1 MDSRR
6 YIKVIIPVKFRGTVT
21 YALPEGVVAGPG
33 EWVSVRFGAKTYTGV
48 IAETVDEAD
57 IPDSRIREISSVER
71 LPPVSLREIRLWKQ
85 VAEYYMC
92 TIGEVFK
99 CAYPER
105 KVAREGKRLSDKE
118 AAERRILKL
127 ARETEEKLDREFS
140 RIEEK
145 IAKELAKPGTAKKG
159 LTEDSLRDGFYRTS
173 RILKKYIEN
182 GTFPLTPDTAGK
194 RPDKACIQ
202 ALGLKI
208 AEKIISARKPWDE
221 PAEAMSGEENSRNGK
236 TRTEGPL
243 TEKGRQWKSPV
254 LSEAQ
259 EKAKA
264 EILKNFSKGKRV
276 LLKGVAGSGKT
287 EIYASIAADILK
299 NGKSVL
305 MLVPEISLSR
315 QLEERMR
322 SFFGDRTVVYHSKET
337 TAKRDGISAR
347 LRNGENLFVLGT
359 RSALFLPCPDI
370 GYIIVDEEND
380 SSYKQTEPAPRYN
393 GRDAAMFLSS
403 ITGAPLL
410 LGSATPS
417 YESIYNVL
425 AGKLAEVSID
435 EKYHKGGKIST
446 VLIDTIAE
454 RRKRGMDGPISKKL
468 IGMMQDT
475 LNRNGQIML
484 FRARRAY
491 SPVLQCR
498 ECGEMPKCP
507 HCNAYLSYHKEEGY
521 LECHYCGSRFGYTG
535 ICPKCGG
542 TLEGRGAGTEKIEE
556 EINRLFPSAKTAR
569 LDSDTARNPAQE
581 KMILKDFSE
590 GKTDILVGTQIIA
603 KGFDFGNVSLVAILN
618 ADSLIGLQDFRA
630 DENALQLLMQL
641 KGRCARREND
651 GTFVIQTEQPG
662 HPVYS
667 RLLLHTRPEEGMKE
681 RETFDY
687 PPFTRMVEI
696 VMRSRDKAR
705 LKESAGKLYEALS
718 QDIPGHIGI
727 PVEPQINMIS
737 GKHILI
743 IRIRLKRDRKL
754 SESKRKIWDTADRL
768 LKNESG
774 TEYYF
779 NVDPL

>member
-1 MDSRR
+1 M
-6 YIKVIIPVKFRGTVT
+6 T

-33 EWVSVRFGAKTYTGV
+33 DWVSVRFGAKTYTGV
-48 IAETVDEAD
+48 IAETGDEAD
-57 IPDSRIREISSVER
+57 IPDSRIREINSVER
-71 LPPVSLREIRLWKQ
+71 LPPVSLREIGLWKQ
-85 VAEYYMC
+85 LAEYYMC
-92 TIGEVFK
+92 TVGEVFK

-105 KVAREGKRLSDKE
+105 KVARDGKRLSDKE

-127 ARETEEKLDREFS
+127 ARETAEKLDKEFS
-140 RIEEK
+140 RIEER
-145 IAKELAKPGTAKKG
+145 IAKELAKPAAAKKG
-159 LTEDSLRDGFYRTS
+159 LTENSLRDGFYRTS
-173 RILKKYIEN
+173 RILKKHIEN
-182 GTFPLTPDTAGK
+182 GTFLLTPEMAAK
-194 RPDKACIQ
+194 RLDKACIQ

-208 AEKIISARKPWDE
+208 AERA
-221 PAEAMSGEENSRNGK
+221 SGEENRGNGE

-254 LSEAQ
+254 LSETQ

-264 EILKNFSKGKRV
+264 EILENFSKGKRV

-322 SFFGDRTVVYHSKET
+322 SFFGDRTMVYHSKET
-337 TAKRDGISAR
+337 PVKRDGISAR

-359 RSALFLPCPDI
+359 RSALFLPCPNI
-370 GYIIVDEEND
+370 GCIIVDEEND

-393 GRDAAMFLSS
+393 GRDTAMFLSS

>member
-1 MDSRR
+1 MEGRR

-33 EWVSVRFGAKTYTGV
+33 DWVSVRFGAKTYTGV
-48 IAETVDEAD
+48 IAETGDEAD
-57 IPDSRIREISSVER
+57 IPDSRIREINSVER
-71 LPPVSLREIRLWKQ
+71 LPPVSLREIGLWKQ
-85 VAEYYMC
+85 LAEYYMC
-92 TIGEVFK
+92 TVGEVFK

-118 AAERRILKL
+118 AAERRIQKL
-127 ARETEEKLDREFS
+127 ASKTAEKLDKEFS
-140 RIEEK
+140 RIEER
-145 IAKELAKPGTAKKG
+145 IAKELAKPAAAKKG
-159 LTEDSLRDGFYRTS
+159 LTENSLRDGFYRTS
-173 RILKKYIEN
+173 RILKKHIEN
-182 GTFPLTPDTAGK
+182 GTFLLTPEMAAK
-194 RPDKACIQ
+194 RLDKACIQ

-208 AEKIISARKPWDE
+208 AERA
-221 PAEAMSGEENSRNGK
+221 SGEENRGNGE

-264 EILKNFSKGKRV
+264 EILENFSKGKRV

-322 SFFGDRTVVYHSKET
+322 SFFGDKTVVYHSKET
-337 TAKRDGISAR
+337 PAKRDGISAR

-359 RSALFLPCPDI
+359 RSALFLPCPNI
-370 GYIIVDEEND
+370 GCIIVDEEND

-393 GRDAAMFLSS
+393 GRDTAMFLSS

-705 LKESAGKLYEALS
+705 LKESAGKLYGALS

-754 SESKRKIWDTADRL
+754 SESKQKIWDTADRL

>member
-1 MDSRR
+1 MNGRR

-21 YALPEGVVAGPG
+21 YALPEDVVAGPG
-33 EWVSVRFGAKTYTGV
+33 DWVSIRFGAKTYTGV
-48 IAETVDEAD
+48 IAETGDEAD
-57 IPDSRIREISSVER
+57 IPDSRIREINSVER
-71 LPPVSLREIRLWKQ
+71 LPPVSLREIGLWKQ
-85 VAEYYMC
+85 LAEYYMC
-92 TIGEVFK
+92 TVGEVFK

-127 ARETEEKLDREFS
+127 ARETAEKLDREFS
-140 RIEEK
+140 RIEER
-145 IAKELAKPGTAKKG
+145 IAKELAKPAAAKKG
-159 LTEDSLRDGFYRTS
+159 LTENSLRDGFYRTS

-182 GTFPLTPDTAGK
+182 GTFLLTPEMAAK

-208 AEKIISARKPWDE
+208 AERA
-221 PAEAMSGEENSRNGK
+221 SGEENRGNGE
-236 TRTEGPL
+236 TRTAGPL

-254 LSEAQ
+254 LSETQ

-264 EILKNFSKGKRV
+264 EILENFSKGKRV

-287 EIYASIAADILK
+287 EIYASIAADILR

-337 TAKRDGISAR
+337 PAKRDGISAR

-359 RSALFLPCPDI
+359 RSALFLPCPNI
-370 GYIIVDEEND
+370 GCIIVDEEND

-393 GRDAAMFLSS
+393 GRDTAMFLSS

-454 RRKRGMDGPISKKL
+454 RRKHGMDGPISKKL

-754 SESKRKIWDTADRL
+754 SESKRKIWDTVDRL

>member
-1 MDSRR
+1 MDGRR
-6 YIKVIIPVKFRGTVT
+6 YIKVIIPVKFRWTVT

-71 LPPVSLREIRLWKQ
+71 LPPVSLREIRFWKQ

-194 RPDKACIQ
+194 RPDKACIE

-208 AEKIISARKPWDE
+208 AERA
-221 PAEAMSGEENSRNGK
+221 SGEENRGNGE

-259 EKAKA
+259 EKSKA
-264 EILKNFSKGKRV
+264 EILENFSKGKRV

-337 TAKRDGISAR
+337 PVKRDGISAR

-359 RSALFLPCPDI
+359 RSALFLPCPNI
-370 GYIIVDEEND
+370 GCIIVDEEND

-393 GRDAAMFLSS
+393 GRDTAMFLSS

-754 SESKRKIWDTADRL
+754 SESKRKIWDTVDRL

>member
-1 MDSRR
+1 MNGRR

-21 YALPEGVVAGPG
+21 YALPEGIVAGPG
-33 EWVSVRFGAKTYTGV
+33 DWVSVRFGAKTYTGV
-48 IAETVDEAD
+48 IAETGDEAD
-57 IPDSRIREISSVER
+57 IPDSRIREINSVER
-71 LPPVSLREIRLWKQ
+71 LPPVSLREIELWKQ
-85 VAEYYMC
+85 LAEYYMC
-92 TIGEVFK
+92 TVGEVFK

-127 ARETEEKLDREFS
+127 ARETAEKLDREFS
-140 RIEEK
+140 RIEER
-145 IAKELAKPGTAKKG
+145 IAKELAKPAAAKKG
-159 LTEDSLRDGFYRTS
+159 LTENSLRDGFYRTS
-173 RILKKYIEN
+173 RILKKHIEN
-182 GTFPLTPDTAGK
+182 GTFLLTPEMAAK

-208 AEKIISARKPWDE
+208 AERA
-221 PAEAMSGEENSRNGK
+221 SGKENCGNGG
-236 TRTEGPL
+236 TCTEGPL

-254 LSEAQ
+254 LSETQ

-264 EILKNFSKGKRV
+264 EILENFSKGKRV

-337 TAKRDGISAR
+337 PVKRDGISAR

-359 RSALFLPCPDI
+359 RSALFLPCPNI
-370 GYIIVDEEND
+370 GCIIVDEEND

-393 GRDAAMFLSS
+393 GRDTAMFLSS

-718 QDIPGHIGI
+718 QDIQGHVGI

>member
-1 MDSRR
+1 MDGRR

-71 LPPVSLREIRLWKQ
+71 LPPVSLREIRFWKQ

-208 AEKIISARKPWDE
+208 AERA
-221 PAEAMSGEENSRNGK
+221 SGEENRGNGE

-259 EKAKA
+259 EKSKA
-264 EILKNFSKGKRV
+264 EILENFSKGKRV

-337 TAKRDGISAR
+337 PVKRDGISAR

-359 RSALFLPCPDI
+359 RSALFLPCPNI
-370 GYIIVDEEND
+370 GCIIVDEEND

-393 GRDAAMFLSS
+393 GRDTAMFLSS

-454 RRKRGMDGPISKKL
+454 RRKRGQPQRTDNAVPRKEGLLTGAPMPRVRGNAQMPPLQRLSELSQGRRIPRMPL
-468 IGMMQDT
+468 LRQP
-475 LNRNGQIML
+475 LRLYRNLPQM
-484 FRARRAY
+484 RRNARRA
-491 SPVLQCR
+491 
-498 ECGEMPKCP
+498 
-507 HCNAYLSYHKEEGY
+507 
-521 LECHYCGSRFGYTG
+521 GSR
-535 ICPKCGG
+535 
-542 TLEGRGAGTEKIEE
+542 
-556 EINRLFPSAKTAR
+556 NR
-569 LDSDTARNPAQE
+569 
-581 KMILKDFSE
+581 KD
-590 GKTDILVGTQIIA
+590 
-603 KGFDFGNVSLVAILN
+603 
-618 ADSLIGLQDFRA
+618 
-630 DENALQLLMQL
+630 
-641 KGRCARREND
+641 
-651 GTFVIQTEQPG
+651 
-662 HPVYS
+662 
-667 RLLLHTRPEEGMKE
+667 
-681 RETFDY
+681 
-687 PPFTRMVEI
+687 
-696 VMRSRDKAR
+696 
-705 LKESAGKLYEALS
+705 
-718 QDIPGHIGI
+718 
-727 PVEPQINMIS
+727 
-737 GKHILI
+737 
-743 IRIRLKRDRKL
+743 
-754 SESKRKIWDTADRL
+754 
-768 LKNESG
+768 
-774 TEYYF
+774 
-779 NVDPL
+779 